1 MRDLIQQEI
10 FEMEVLD
17 RLNSGRLLP
26 RLVFGGGTML
36 RLCHGLERFSVDLD
50 FWLKDAPSPDLFS
63 NLQSCLREVYVLA
76 DAADKFHTWL
86 FEVKSSGYPR
96 SLKIEIRK
104 DAAVFRTEQTIA
116 YSRYTPVQVL
126 VTSLTLGDMAASK
139 TRAFLERREIRDVY
153 DLEFLLKRGFPPEI
167 PWKDRQRLIEGI
179 EALTRQDYQVKLGSI
194 LEEPLRSYYRQENF
208 KILKN
213 HLREFV

>member
-10 FEMEVLD
+10 FELEVLD
-17 RLNSGRLLP
+17 RLNSGRVLP

-50 FWLKDAPSPDLFS
+50 FWLKSAPPPDLFARI
-63 NLQSCLREVYVLA
+63 QSCLSGFYALS

-86 FEVKSSGYPR
+86 FELKSASYPR

-104 DAAVFRTEQTIA
+104 DAGGFHTERTIA
-116 YSRYTPVQVL
+116 FSRYTPVQVF
-126 VTSLTLGDMAASK
+126 VTSVSLPDMAISK
-139 TRAFLERREIRDVY
+139 IRAFLQRREIRDVY
-153 DLEFLLKRGFPPEI
+153 DLEFLYKRGVFPEI
-167 PWKDRQRLIEGI
+167 SPADRNDLMEGI
-179 EALTRQDYQVKLGSI
+179 DALTRQDYQVKLGSL
-194 LEEPLRSYYRQENF
+194 LEEPQRSYYRQENF

-213 HLREFV
+213 GLNK